1 MEQITLTIKADKDG
15 RYKVVDVLEQI
26 KRLCKDI
33 EFPDKPIEDT
43 CLADLMLHG
52 KQCIRG
58 TSKGLINKWSM
69 ENFEYDMRE
78 ITLYFA

>member
-1 MEQITLTIKADKDG
+1 MEMITLTISADKDG
-15 RYKVVDVLEQI
+15 RYKVVDVLKQI
-26 KRLCKDI
+26 QISCRNIK
-33 EFPDKPIEDT
+33 FPDKPIEDT

-58 TSKGLINKWSM
+58 ISKGLINTWSM
-69 ENFEYDMRE
+69 ENFEYGMRE